1 MKFNVTKLAP
11 SERGKRK
18 RETDSNIYFLSGIN
32 SIIKERKK
40 RKTRE
45 QERRGLLSISR
56 LRSASC
62 RFSHSFSRNRVSQLR
77 CSYFPP
83 LDKGKRERERIVE
96 NRGKSVV
103 NPPPIVARSQI
114 FRLANPSGVS
124 PSSPTSFPRTHST
137 RKFHLPISV
146 SQEIINNTFTFC
158 SEIF

>member
-1 MKFNVTKLAP
+1 MWQNSHHLRGEK
-11 SERGKRK
+11 ERERQIRISIFSRGS
-18 RETDSNIYFLSGIN
+18 TY

-56 LRSASC
+56 LRSVSC
-62 RFSHSFSRNRVSQLR
+62 RFSHGFSRNRVSQLR

-83 LDKGKRERERIVE
+83 LDKGGGRERERESSKI
-96 NRGKSVV
+96 VV
-103 NPPPIVARSQI
+103 NLSWIFLPLSRGLRFFAWLTLQGCLPPPQRV
-114 FRLANPSGVS
+114 
-124 PSSPTSFPRTHST
+124 FPELIRPENSN
-137 RKFHLPISV
+137 SV

>member
-56 LRSASC
+56 LRSVSC
-62 RFSHSFSRNRVSQLR
+62 RFSHGFSRNRVSQLR

-83 LDKGKRERERIVE
+83 LDKGGGRERERESSKI
-96 NRGKSVV
+96 VV
-103 NPPPIVARSQI
+103 NLSWILLPLSRGLRFFAWLTLQGYPLLPNEFSPNSFDPKIPI
-114 FRLANPSGVS
+114 PY
-124 PSSPTSFPRTHST
+124 P
-137 RKFHLPISV
+137 KK
-146 SQEIINNTFTFC
+146 
-158 SEIF
+158 

>member
-1 MKFNVTKLAP
+1 MWQNSHRLRGEK
-11 SERGKRK
+11 ERERQIRISIFSRGS
-18 RETDSNIYFLSGIN
+18 TY

-45 QERRGLLSISR
+45 HERRGLLSISR

-62 RFSHSFSRNRVSQLR
+62 RFSHGFSRNRVSQLR

-83 LDKGKRERERIVE
+83 LDKGEEGERIVE

-124 PSSPTSFPRTHST
+124 LLLNEFSPNSFDP
-137 RKFHLPISV
+137 KIPISV

>member
-1 MKFNVTKLAP
+1 MWQNSHRL
-11 SERGKRK
+11 RGKK
-18 RETDSNIYFLSGIN
+18 ERERQIRISIFSRGSTY

-56 LRSASC
+56 LRSVSC
-62 RFSHSFSRNRVSQLR
+62 RFSHGFSRNRVSQLR

-124 PSSPTSFPRTHST
+124 SSSPTSFPRTHST